1 MVKKIGIIGL
11 GNVGQATVRS
21 LHKFAKLIT
30 HRTSL
35 KLEVKEACDFRKARG
50 KALLKYQV
58 PFTTQASKI
67 INDPAIDIVVE
78 LVGGLEPSRTYIL
91 EALKKGKHVV
101 TANKALLATSGRQ
114 IFSLANRM
122 NRRVGFEASVCG
134 AIPLIKSISEGLIS
148 CEVEKIY
155 GILNGTTNYI
165 LSKMSREKIDF
176 QVALKEAQKK
186 GIAERN
192 PTLDIDG
199 IDTLH
204 KLCILS
210 YLCFGIWPEFS
221 RVHTEGISQI
231 SLFDVLYAEELH
243 YSIKLLAIAKKEG
256 KKLELRIH
264 PTLVSIEHPLSKV
277 SNAFNAAFLDTQPA
291 GELLFYGLGA
301 GGVPT
306 SSSVISDIVSIA
318 LNEKGF
324 IRKEERM
331 RLKNINEIKTRY
343 YIRFMT
349 QDRPGVLA
357 KIAKILASFDISIAS
372 VTQKEPQSRRTVPIV
387 MITHRAREAN
397 MQKALN
403 RINQLPVIKSPTRLI
418 RIEDI

>member
-67 INDPAIDIVVE
+67 LNDPAIDIVVE